1 MADNTAIV
9 PFRID
14 VPQAELD
21 DLVDR
26 LARTR
31 WTEELPADAGAAPA
45 GPVPPGWEY
54 GVPLGYVRRLAERW
68 RTTYDWRAWEA
79 RLNAYP
85 QFTTEI
91 DGQTV
96 HFLHVRS
103 PEPDA
108 VPLILTH
115 GWPTTV
121 VEWLDVIGPLT
132 DPRAHGADPAAAFHL
147 VIPSLPGFGFSGPSR
162 ERGWN
167 RFRVAR
173 AWAGLMRRLGY
184 DRYGAAGNDLGAFVS
199 PEVGRAAPEHVIGVH
214 VSQVF
219 SLPSGDADELAT
231 LSEEERGKVAFADWF
246 VRRRGGYDK
255 LHSTEPQNV
264 AHALA
269 DSPVGLLGWAAQL
282 MGEQLDP
289 EYVLANVMIYWLTNT
304 AASSARFYY
313 EDAEVVHPT
322 QKVNGRGTERLEPTT
337 VPLGLANFAWDF
349 QSIRTLAERDHKN
362 IVSWHT
368 YDRGGHFAAHEAPD
382 LLVADLRRFFATLS

>member
-14 VPQAELD
+14 VPQADLD
-21 DLVDR
+21 DLADR

-31 WTEELPADAGAAPA
+31 WAEELPADPAATPA

-54 GVPLGYVRRLAERW
+54 GVPVGYVKRLVERW

-79 RLNAYP
+79 KLNAYP

-108 VPLILTH
+108 TPLILTH

-132 DPRAHGADPAAAFHL
+132 DPRAHGGDPAHAFHL
-147 VIPSLPGFGFSGPSR
+147 VIPSVPGFGFSGPTR

-173 AWAGLMRRLGY
+173 AWAELMRRLGY
-184 DRYGAAGNDLGAFVS
+184 ERYGAAGNDLGAFVS
-199 PEVGRAAPEHVIGVH
+199 PEVGRADPEHVLGVH
-214 VSQVF
+214 VSQIF
-219 SLPSGDADELAT
+219 SLPSGDPDELAALT
-231 LSEEERGKVAFADWF
+231 EEERGKVAFAEWF
-246 VRRRGGYDK
+246 VQRRGGYDR

-269 DSPVGLLGWAAQL
+269 DSPAGLLGWLAQL

-289 EYVLANVMIYWLTNT
+289 DYVLANATIYWLTNT
-304 AASSARFYY
+304 AASSARYY
-313 EDAEVVHPT
+313 
-322 QKVNGRGTERLEPTT
+322 
-337 VPLGLANFAWDF
+337 F
-349 QSIRTLAERDHKN
+349 
-362 IVSWHT
+362 
-368 YDRGGHFAAHEAPD
+368 
-382 LLVADLRRFFATLS
+382 